1 MKLSQTTTEQI
12 KLLSDEQLG
21 RIVFGGEGANS
32 ERADGGCADV
42 ALLLG
47 TRPDIAK
54 ERAVAAAELYLGDR
68 VRHIIP
74 TGGVEWETEGRTVSE
89 AQYMAD
95 ILCSFGVPEDAIT
108 LEEEARTTKENMIC
122 STLQINRRRKLQHT
136 KTCMIVTSASHLRR
150 SLALAGLLLPRSMAI
165 SGFAAGSASA
175 TPRETLLSE
184 AELMHGLIEH
194 GLIEDIEY

>member
-1 MKLSQTTTEQI
+1 MKLSQITIEQI
-12 KLLSDEQLG
+12 KQLSDEQLHS
-21 RIVFGGEGANS
+21 IVFGGEGANS
-32 ERADGGCADV
+32 ECTCGGCADV

-54 ERAVAAAELYLGDR
+54 ERAVAAAELYLGGR

-74 TGGVEWETEGRTVSE
+74 TGGVEWETDGRTVSE
-89 AQYMAD
+89 ARYMAD
-95 ILCSFGVPEDAIT
+95 ILRALGVPDDAVT

-122 STLQINRRRKLQHT
+122 STLQINRCLRLQHT

-150 SLALAGLLLPRSMAI
+150 SLALAKLLLSRSMEI
-165 SGFAAGSASA
+165 WGFSAGCAAA

-184 AELMHGLIEH
+184 AELMHGLIAC

>member
-1 MKLSQTTTEQI
+1 MKLSQITTQQI
-12 KLLSDEQLG
+12 KLLSDQQLNS
-21 RIVFGGEGANS
+21 IVFGGEGADNVTDS
-32 ERADGGCADV
+32 GCADV

-54 ERAVAAAELYLGDR
+54 ERAEAAAELYLGGR

-74 TGGVEWETEGRTVSE
+74 TGGVEWETDGRTVSE
-89 AQYMAD
+89 ARYMAD
-95 ILCSFGVPEDAIT
+95 ILCSLGVPEDAIT

-122 STLQINRRRKLQHT
+122 STLQINRRLRLQHT

-150 SLALAGLLLPRSMAI
+150 SLALAKLLLPRSMTI
-165 SGFAAGSASA
+165 SGFAAGCASA